1 MSSNVTSENRW
12 SPFPGLETEGL
23 NPSIA
28 QAFLAFQTAANA
40 HSALVVQHMS
50 ERVMYPGQV
59 MLLRI
64 LAISD
69 GIAQRDLA
77 DVLHISR
84 PRVTRLVQVLEQAGA
99 VHRVRDAQDQRII
112 RVYLT
117 DFGRSLERERGS
129 LRIDAL
135 QHIFGCLSAGV
146 PVTYQLHS
154 YHHLT
159 YSWPWSAKI

>member
-1 MSSNVTSENRW
+1 
-12 SPFPGLETEGL
+12 
-23 NPSIA
+23 
-28 QAFLAFQTAANA
+28 
-40 HSALVVQHMS
+40 MS

-64 LAISD
+64 CAIRD

-112 RVYLT
+112 RVFLT

-135 QHIFGCLSAGV
+135 QHIFGCLSAGE
-146 PVTYQLHS
+146 LNE
-154 YHHLT
+154 LT
-159 YSWPWSAKI
+159 RLMGVLTQRTEELLQRSDRSNDSDNGRARGVEG